1 MAPQVWL
8 EVALNGPWSRAV
20 QPRIPIAVDEIVRE
34 GIACAEA
41 GAAIVHVH
49 AYDLA
54 TGRQKDDAETYAA
67 IIEGIRAR
75 ADAIVYPT
83 ILFLGGADAREQST
97 PSARFAVI
105 EALAKRGLIEWAV
118 VDPGSVN
125 LTHRDGLSAERS
137 GFVYLNPE
145 EDVRQGLELA
155 QHYGFHPSYAC
166 YEPGFVRL
174 GAALAAR
181 CRGLPKPIY
190 RLMFSGDFFFG
201 FPPAAYALD
210 AYLSL
215 LLCEVRNAS
224 WMVAGLAV
232 DIAPLIGD
240 AVRQG
245 GHVRVGLED
254 APFGC
259 ARSNLEL
266 VEDAVRA
273 IAKAGRTPASAT
285 QVRAALADGKS

>member
-8 EVALNGPWSRAV
+8 EVAVNGPWSRAV
-20 QPRIPIAVDEIVRE
+20 QPHIPIAVEDIVRE

-49 AYDLA
+49 AYDPA
-54 TGRQKDDAETYAA
+54 TGRQKDDAEVYAA
-67 IIEGIRAR
+67 IIEGIRSR
-75 ADAIVYPT
+75 VDAIVYPT
-83 ILFLGGADAREQST
+83 IPFAGSADARGRAK
-97 PSARFAVI
+97 PDVRFAVVK
-105 EALAKRGLIEWAV
+105 ALAKRGLIEWAV

-125 LTHRDGLSAERS
+125 LTHRGELAAGRP
-137 GFVYLNPE
+137 GFVYLNSE
-145 EDVRQGLELA
+145 ADVRHGLELA

-174 GAALAAR
+174 GAALAAG
-181 CRGLPKPIY
+181 CSGLPKPVY
-190 RLMFSGDFFFG
+190 RFMFSDDFFFG
-201 FPPAAYALD
+201 FPPASYALD

-215 LLCEVRNAS
+215 LRSEGPGAP

-232 DIAPLIGD
+232 DIAPLIGE
-240 AVRQG
+240 AVRRG

-266 VEDAVRA
+266 VEDALRA
-273 IAKAGRTPASAT
+273 IANAGGTPASAAE
-285 QVRAALADGKS
+285 VRAAIADTKS